1 MIGGI
6 KMAVVLFIVYMF
18 IGIKGV
24 NYFKTEILG
33 IVAEYDTIV
42 GHLIKHVVYG
52 VLLGWIAAPISFLHW
67 LFVGRNR

>member
-33 IVAEYDTIV
+33 IVA
-42 GHLIKHVVYG
+42 
-52 VLLGWIAAPISFLHW
+52 
-67 LFVGRNR
+67 